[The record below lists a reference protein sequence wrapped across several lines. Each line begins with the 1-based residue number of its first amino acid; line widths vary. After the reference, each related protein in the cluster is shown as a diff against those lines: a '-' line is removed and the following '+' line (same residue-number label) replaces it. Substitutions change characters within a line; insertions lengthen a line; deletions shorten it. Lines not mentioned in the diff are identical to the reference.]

1 MGICIQHAA
10 YTCPCV
16 RVYTSAL
23 HTQTY
28 QRRCNCAAMRATL
41 LEQIGCFAC
50 RVGVAYVI
58 GDILQR
64 RVELNTPLHSLISL
78 REALF
83 WKDIGRSPYTS
94 SYFRGPPLLLP
105 LFRWTSVQLVRQ
117 VVSLSVV
124 DWITAH
130 LLSSVADQV
139 NRFQDDDVQG
149 VLHKHLA

>member
-1 MGICIQHAA
+1 MLPT
-10 YTCPCV
+10 YPCV
-16 RVYTSAL
+16 HVYTLAL
-23 HTQTY
+23 HTQTF
-28 QRRCNCAAMRATL
+28 QRRCDCSAMRATL
-41 LEQIGCFAC
+41 LEQVGCFAC
-50 RVGVAYVI
+50 RVGVAYII

-105 LFRWTSVQLVRQ
+105 LFRWTSEQFIRQ
-117 VVSLSVV
+117 VVSLAVV

-130 LLSSVADQV
+130 LLSSIADQV
-139 NRFQDDDVQG
+139 TQLQDGDVQG
-149 VLHKHLA
+149 VLHKHPA

>member
-1 MGICIQHAA
+1 MS
-10 YTCPCV
+10 CPCV

-23 HTQTY
+23 HTQPN
-28 QRRCNCAAMRATL
+28 QRRCGCAAMRATL
-41 LEQIGCFAC
+41 LEQVGCFAC
-50 RVGVAYVI
+50 RVGLAYII

-83 WKDIGRSPYTS
+83 WKDVGRSPYTG

-117 VVSLSVV
+117 VVGLGVV

-130 LLSSVADQV
+130 LLSSIADKVTRSQGG
-139 NRFQDDDVQG
+139 DGQG
-149 VLHKHLA
+149 VQHKHPA

>member
-1 MGICIQHAA
+1 
-10 YTCPCV
+10 
-16 RVYTSAL
+16 
-23 HTQTY
+23 
-28 QRRCNCAAMRATL
+28 MRATL
-41 LEQIGCFAC
+41 LEQVGCFAC
-50 RVGVAYVI
+50 RVGLAYII

-83 WKDIGRSPYTS
+83 WKDVGRSPYTG

-117 VVSLSVV
+117 VVGLGVV

-130 LLSSVADQV
+130 LLSSVADKVTRSQGG
-139 NRFQDDDVQG
+139 DGQG
-149 VLHKHLA
+149 VLHKHPA